1 MVLEKIPLSEIGA
14 LFAVFQVAGSLVAA
28 YLAYEVYKYDRL
40 SKAWLSVVA
49 ALLLLSVNGLLNL
62 AQELGTFPILTGEIA
77 LFARNYLLQSI
88 ILLLFLFGFWGMKYK
103 FESFEILEKRVEEKV
118 RSFMRRVK

>member
-28 YLAYEVYKYDRL
+28 YLAYEVYRYDRL
-40 SKAWLSVVA
+40 SRAWLSVVA

-62 AQELGTFPILTGEIA
+62 AHELGTFPILTGEIA
-77 LFARNYLLQSI
+77 LFAKNYLLQSM
-88 ILLLFLFGFWGMKYK
+88 ILLLLLFGFWGMKYK
-103 FESFEILEKRVEEKV
+103 FESFEILEKRVGEKV
-118 RSFMRRVK
+118 RSFMHRMR

>member
-28 YLAYEVYKYDRL
+28 YLAYEVYRYDRL
-40 SKAWLSVVA
+40 SRAWLSVVA

-77 LFARNYLLQSI
+77 LFAKNYLLQSM
-88 ILLLFLFGFWGMKYK
+88 ILLLLLFGFWGMKYK
-103 FESFEILEKRVEEKV
+103 FESFEILEKRVGEKV
-118 RSFMRRVK
+118 RSFMHRMR